1 MRRILSVMPV
11 LLLVMSAV
19 VLFSSRNNST
29 VRSQVRSA
37 AITAHNYRYYTLKG
51 PGGFVLARAAKG
63 PHGEPSETPQPL
75 APLGNG
81 FGQYETDS
89 VGSIQLSPDGQYLA
103 IDGVREG
110 GEQVWIYDTQ
120 RMTVSLQPPAVMGN
134 FLHWLPGGH
143 SFLYRPMFP
152 MGPNAPMDGN
162 GWNPGL
168 WIVDAATGAH
178 RNIDIGAPSASLID
192 AAASPD
198 GSRIIYSTT
207 PGLGMGSDTFLM
219 RSDGSN
225 RVHLFS
231 TDGGAQSIVGLFAW
245 SPDGKRIAYERISD
259 SSTPFLSSGL
269 WVMDSQGGGQQRLAD
284 ADGGHGYAPVWSPDS
299 RKIAF
304 VVRTNVNDQRA
315 DMREEALQS
324 AIGIVDIDSG
334 RSRLVGLPAQTGV
347 QMSIN
352 PLWTG
357 DSASVTF
364 TAMNPANKVV
374 GGTPRYWSADVS
386 QDRNS
391 PQPVP
396 LTPAISHVVAEG

>member
-29 VRSQVRSA
+29 THSQIRSA
-37 AITAHNYRYYTLKG
+37 AITARNYRYYTLKG

-120 RMTVSLQPPAVMGN
+120 RMTVSLQPSAVMGN

-207 PGLGMGSDTFLM
+207 PGLGLGSDTFLM

-231 TDGGAQSIVGLFAW
+231 TDGGAQSVAGLFAW

-269 WVMDSQGGGQQRLAD
+269 WVMDSQGGGQRRLAD

-315 DMREEALQS
+315 DVREEALQS
-324 AIGIVDIDSG
+324 AIGVVDIDSG

-352 PLWTG
+352 PLWTD

-386 QDRNS
+386 QDRSS